1 MLDVICACG
10 SRKTVL
16 PSNVA
21 KGDTRSCGCLHRKR
35 AFEANVVHGARSKKA
50 TSIEKR
56 LLSVW
61 RGMNQRCRN
70 PNARNYKWYGGK
82 GVRIEWASFAEFYE
96 WAVTHGYKDGL
107 ELDRVDPSLNYSETN
122 CIWST
127 KSDNLTRAHLDI
139 DKALLVE
146 STLYAKEN
154 NLTLSAVIEEALGL
168 LLDGRKGV

>member
-1 MLDVICACG
+1 
-10 SRKTVL
+10 
-16 PSNVA
+16 
-21 KGDTRSCGCLHRKR
+21 
-35 AFEANVVHGARSKKA
+35 
-50 TSIEKR
+50 
-56 LLSVW
+56 
-61 RGMNQRCRN
+61 MNQRCRN